1 MAYIGHSASGNFTTK
16 PSKDTFSGNASTTA
30 FTLSEGATTNT
41 VDVFVNNVR
50 QEPTTAYTVDGT
62 TLTFTAAPGSG
73 TNNIYV
79 VNRGPLQLSATHPA
93 AQALEASTGTFTGD
107 LTVDTD
113 TLHVDSTNNRVGV
126 GTGSPDTIAEIRGA
140 NPIVT
145 IRDTETGSA
154 SAEATLRL
162 AETGA
167 SDSLGS
173 YWDIK
178 SSGGK
183 LEFIDNWDEGGGTGT
198 RVTINDS
205 GNVGIG
211 TSSPAQLLSVEQ
223 SSTGTVDTLVKNT
236 GTGASANARVMSF
249 VSGASGGDP
258 SIGVGITGVQDYFW
272 RIDNSDSDKLKL
284 DSNGTT
290 RMTIDSSGRLLVN
303 ATSPLYTGSRAEIHT
318 DGSSWTTIRNTDATT
333 AQQFSMVFAR
343 SSSTVGSINTTNT
356 STVYVTSSDY
366 RLKENVTGIT
376 DGIQRVKQLNPSR
389 FNFIADADTTV
400 DGFLA
405 HEAQTVVPEAV
416 TGTHNGTEAI
426 GDITDADNNTVE
438 TGVVEPDTLED
449 GHTWTATGTQPVYQG
464 IDQAKL
470 VPLLTA
476 ALQEAI
482 AKIET
487 LEAQNADFE
496 TRLTALEAE

>member
-1 MAYIGHSASGNFTTK
+1 MAYIGKQPGTGVRNRFLYTATAGQTTFTTSDSNLALSYSDALYMDVYLNGVLLDPANDYTATSGTSVVLGSGATAGDILEIVVYDVFSIFNNTIDGNFEVG
-16 PSKDTFSGNASTTA
+16 GN
-30 FTLSEGATTNT
+30 
-41 VDVFVNNVR
+41 
-50 QEPTTAYTVDGT
+50 
-62 TLTFTAAPGSG
+62 
-73 TNNIYV
+73 
-79 VNRGPLQLSATHPA
+79 
-93 AQALEASTGTFTGD
+93 

-126 GTGSPDTIAEIRGA
+126 GTDSPDTIAEIRGA

-303 ATSPLYTGSRAEIHT
+303 ATSPLYAGSRAEIHT

-438 TGVVEPDTLED
+438 TGVVEPDTLQD
-449 GHTWTATGTQPVYQG
+449 GYTWTETGTQPVYQG

-470 VPLLTA
+470 VPVLTA

-482 AKIET
+482 AKIEA
-487 LEAQNADFE
+487 LETQNADFK
-496 TRLTALEAE
+496 TRLTALEAG